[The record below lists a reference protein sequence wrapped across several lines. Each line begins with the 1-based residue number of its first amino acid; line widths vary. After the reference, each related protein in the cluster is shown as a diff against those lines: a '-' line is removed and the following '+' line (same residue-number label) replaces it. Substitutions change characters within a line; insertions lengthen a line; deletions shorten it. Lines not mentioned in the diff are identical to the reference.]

1 MASPAR
7 QVGFTL
13 VETVVAMSVLVI
25 GAVGLISLHTVG
37 ARMNADARVMTR
49 ATALAQDLVSQMQ
62 SWDFVNDPRLANT
75 VTTNDAD
82 FADSAG
88 AFERAVTSDMYDHE
102 ESELEGAGAPY
113 TWLGT
118 PTASAQLMGF
128 KRYWNVAEVDYD
140 DNGGLNAKRVAVIVR
155 WGVDGGGRR
164 IVLVTALRNPSNTN

>member
-1 MASPAR
+1 MASPPR
-7 QVGFTL
+7 QAGFTL

-37 ARMNADARVMTR
+37 ARMNSDARVMTR
-49 ATALAQDLVSQMQ
+49 ATALAQDLVTQMQ

-82 FADSAG
+82 FADGAG
-88 AFERAVTSDMYDHE
+88 AFEGAVTSGMYDHE
-102 ESELEGAGAPY
+102 ESELESQGAPY

-118 PTASAQLMGF
+118 PTATAQLLGF

-140 DNGGLNAKRVAVIVR
+140 DNGALNARRIAVIVR